1 MNKPRQELKMGKFRA
16 VLEDKGFEQRAWALV
31 WLRDQIEMLVGLFTT
46 SQSDKG
52 PSLFLVFQMKV
63 LQKAELFSSAQT
75 PVNISGV
82 MCWWY

>member
-46 SQSDKG
+46 SQIDKV
-52 PSLFLVFQMKV
+52 PLFF
-63 LQKAELFSSAQT
+63 
-75 PVNISGV
+75 
-82 MCWWY
+82 